1 MVRGGGVGGQREV
14 VVIAALKPR
23 PSSHSL
29 IISVFNISS
38 KLSMLPVI
46 QRLNLSIFVW
56 IKNWMIVAK

>member
-14 VVIAALKPR
+14 VVISALKPR

-56 IKNWMIVAK
+56 IKIG

>member
-1 MVRGGGVGGQREV
+1 MVRDGGVGGQREV
-14 VVIAALKPR
+14 VVIAALKPQ

-56 IKNWMIVAK
+56 IKIG

>member
-1 MVRGGGVGGQREV
+1 MVRDGGVGGQREV

-46 QRLNLSIFVW
+46 
-56 IKNWMIVAK
+56 

>member
-1 MVRGGGVGGQREV
+1 MVRGGGVGGQREA

-29 IISVFNISS
+29 IISVLNISS

-56 IKNWMIVAK
+56 IKIG

>member
-1 MVRGGGVGGQREV
+1 MVMGGGVGGQREV

-23 PSSHSL
+23 PRLHSL

-56 IKNWMIVAK
+56 IKIG

>member
-1 MVRGGGVGGQREV
+1 MVRDGGVGGQREV

-23 PSSHSL
+23 PSLHSL

-56 IKNWMIVAK
+56 MKIG